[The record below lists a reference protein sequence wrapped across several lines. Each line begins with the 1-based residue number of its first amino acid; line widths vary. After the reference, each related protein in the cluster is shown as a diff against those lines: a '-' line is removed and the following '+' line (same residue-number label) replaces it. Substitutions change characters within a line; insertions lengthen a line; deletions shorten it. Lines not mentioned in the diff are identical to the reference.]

1 MPMHTIALLTSTGA
15 ARIDQALR
23 ESIALIEQQLPDRV
37 RGYYLVGSYAYGEAQ
52 PASDIDLIVVLKD
65 ELGQADRQRF
75 AAARAECERIS
86 LLPLDLTLDSESKF
100 LRVGGVWFQTASLLV
115 YGEDIRPRIPRKPVV
130 NHIRDLMHAMFPL
143 LTRVRGNSALLT
155 FPLSYPD
162 PTGILYGYDT
172 RYSGSND
179 PQRTCTKDLVTNVL
193 AAANALTLLTAQRYV
208 GSGKKSD
215 IPRQYAIWIGDEW
228 ATLIEEVVELCRIRW
243 GYRMP
248 EAEAD
253 IAHLRGLCQQAL
265 GFENAFLQRYR
276 DFLLADLQ
284 SDHVAAQLFA
294 LQRFGQI
301 LYPDPAV
308 AAAVADLAAHAS
320 AELQPAAAT
329 ILQHYKQF

>member
-1 MPMHTIALLTSTGA
+1 MHTVALLTSSGA

-23 ESIALIEQQLPDRV
+23 DCIALIEQHLPDRV
-37 RGYYLVGSYAYGEAQ
+37 RGYYVVGSYGYGEAQ
-52 PASDIDLIVVLKD
+52 PASDIDLVVVLKG
-65 ELGQADRQRF
+65 ELGQADRQQF
-75 AAARAECERIS
+75 AAARAECARIS
-86 LLPLDLTLDSESKF
+86 LVPLDLSLDSEAKL

-143 LTRVRGNSALLT
+143 LARVRGSPALLT

-162 PTGILYGYDT
+162 RSGMLYGYDS
-172 RYSGSND
+172 RCSNS
-179 PQRTCTKDLVTNVL
+179 PVAQCTPTKDLVTNVL
-193 AAANALTLLTAQRYV
+193 AAANALTLLAARRYV

-215 IPRQYAIWIGDEW
+215 IPHQYTIWVGDQW
-228 ATLIEEVVELCRIRW
+228 AMLVEQVIELCRIRW

-248 EAEAD
+248 DSEAD

-276 DFLLADLQ
+276 NFLLAELQ
-284 SDHVAAQLFA
+284 SDDTGIQLFA
-294 LQRFGQI
+294 VRRFGQI

-308 AAAVADLAAHAS
+308 AAAVAELAAQAS
-320 AELQPAAAT
+320 VEFQQAAGATLQY
-329 ILQHYKQF
+329 YKQY